1 MPTDGATDTVPER
14 IHSTLPYFQTASR
27 LAPPNAAAALPPL
40 PPRVG
45 RDDAPIRGD
54 DSAEDEGQPLGLGP
68 LAGWMEHAP
77 AVLVSGMLHLATL
90 VLLALLV
97 LSARRD
103 DPLSLTVS
111 VTDEIGE
118 QLIDEPLDLNTTTEI
133 DVQEQVLTPE
143 YLPEVPDPL
152 ATSPDTAIDPAGLAF
167 SSQLPSVAP
176 GVALSGREPGR
187 KDAMLRAF
195 GGTAATESAV
205 LEGLRWLQRV
215 QQKDGGWSL
224 LGKYANPAATENREA
239 ATAMALLAFQ
249 GAGKLPTNSKADF
262 GQTVAR
268 GWRWLLDRQNP
279 DGSFFNS
286 GGSNHRYYTHAQC
299 TIALCEL
306 LAMTGDERYRK
317 PAEKAVAY
325 LIETQTEL
333 GGWKYNPGVQSD
345 LSVTGWVLMALKSAR
360 MAGIEVPSPVFAK
373 IEGFLDLVQ
382 RSDPLVYAPLGS
394 RYVYEEPDVF
404 NREAVPTLTAVGIL
418 GRQYLGWPADDRRV
432 DKGLEFLLTHKPE
445 WRRGRTDVYYWYYA
459 TQALIHAGGPRW
471 PEWNNVMRELLPEKQ
486 AKDKQ
491 ERGSWDPREDA
502 WGASGGRL
510 YMTCLSIYTLE
521 VYYRHLPLY
530 QQRATR

>member
-1 MPTDGATDTVPER
+1 MHPSILV
-14 IHSTLPYFQTASR
+14 SR
-27 LAPPNAAAALPPL
+27 LAPPNAAAALPP
-40 PPRVG
+40 PPPWVG
-45 RDDAPIRGD
+45 RDDAPRREE
-54 DSAEDEGQPLGLGP
+54 DSAGDEGRPLGLGP
-68 LAGWMEHAP
+68 RASWLEDAP
-77 AVLVSGMLHLATL
+77 AWLVSAMLHLSAL
-90 VLLALLV
+90 MLLALLAMGV
-97 LSARRD
+97 RQD
-103 DPLSLTVS
+103 DPLLLTVS
-111 VTDEIGE
+111 VTDQIGE
-118 QLIDEPLDLNTTTEI
+118 QLIDEPLTLDTTTEV
-133 DVQEQVLTPE
+133 DVQDQVLTPAF
-143 YLPEVPDPL
+143 LPDVPDPL
-152 ATSPDTAIDPAGLAF
+152 ATPPDVSIDPAGLAF
-167 SSQLPSVAP
+167 ASQLPSVTP
-176 GVALSGREPGR
+176 GIALSGREPGR
-187 KDAMLRAF
+187 KEAMLRAF
-195 GGTAATESAV
+195 GGTEATESAV
-205 LEGLRWLQRV
+205 REGLRWLQRV
-215 QQKDGGWSL
+215 QQNDGGWSL

-268 GWRWLLDRQNP
+268 GWRWLLERQNP

-286 GGSNHRYYTHAQC
+286 HGSNHRFYTNAQC

-306 LAMTGDERYRK
+306 LAMTGDESYRK

-325 LIETQTEL
+325 LIETQTDL

-360 MAGIEVPSPVFAK
+360 MAGIEVPSPVFGK
-373 IEGFLDLVQ
+373 IGGFLDLVQ

-404 NREAVPTLTAVGIL
+404 NREAVPTLTAVGVL
-418 GRQYLGWPADDRRV
+418 SREYLGWPADDKRV

-445 WRRGRTDVYYWYYA
+445 WRRGKTDIYYWYYA

-471 PEWNNVMRELLPEKQ
+471 TEWNEVMRELLPENQ
-486 AKDKQ
+486 VKDNNK

>member
-1 MPTDGATDTVPER
+1 M
-14 IHSTLPYFQTASR
+14 
-27 LAPPNAAAALPPL
+27 APSNAAAAVPPPP
-40 PPRVG
+40 PPRLG
-45 RDDAPIRGD
+45 RDEKPPTSDGDSANDGNRALGLSPRAGWLDDAP
-54 DSAEDEGQPLGLGP
+54 A
-68 LAGWMEHAP
+68 W
-77 AVLVSGMLHLATL
+77 LVSGMLHLAAL
-90 VLLALLV
+90 VLLALLAMGV
-97 LSARRD
+97 HRD

-111 VTDEIGE
+111 VTDQIGE
-118 QLIDEPLDLNTTTEI
+118 QLIDEPLTLDNTTEI
-133 DVQEQVLTPE
+133 DVQEQVLTPDF
-143 YLPEVPDPL
+143 LPEVLDPL
-152 ATSPDTAIDPAGLAF
+152 ATPPDTPIDPTGLAF
-167 SSQLPSVAP
+167 ASQLPSVTP

-187 KDAMLRAF
+187 KEAMLRAF

-215 QQKDGGWSL
+215 QQRDGGWSL
-224 LGKYANPAATENREA
+224 LGNYSNPAANENREA

-249 GAGKLPTNSKADF
+249 GAGKLPTSSRADF
-262 GQTVAR
+262 GQTVTR
-268 GWRWLLDRQNP
+268 GWRWLLERQNP

-286 GGSNHRYYTHAQC
+286 GGSNHRFYTHAQC

-306 LAMTGDERYRK
+306 LAMTGDESYRK

-325 LIETQTEL
+325 LIETQTDL
-333 GGWKYNPGVQSD
+333 GGWKYNPMVQSD

-373 IEGFLDLVQ
+373 IEGFFDLVQ

-404 NREAVPTLTAVGIL
+404 NREAVPTLTAVGLL

-445 WRRGRTDVYYWYYA
+445 WRRGKTDVYYWYYA

-471 PEWNNVMRELLPEKQ
+471 PEWNEVMRELLPANQ
-486 AKDKQ
+486 VKDNK